1 VLLKKEQ
8 AAGDISDLV
17 ASASAS
23 ALTVAWLERDLRKT
37 RARAVYRPTNGAPSV
52 LELGTAWRAAEP
64 SRGHLAIAAQGDST
78 LVFARGE
85 SAACLDQNVS
95 DCFSFSMHRVR
106 EGKVERQGF
115 PLLVP
120 KPCADGSIAL
130 ATQGRDLHYAVCST
144 AEGKPVTT
152 LFRVVAEPAYARA
165 DPVFPGCR
173 PISLIEWSGAPRL
186 VADCDGRRRA
196 ARPGRENAEV
206 AVEELP
212 SPGVQCDGTR
222 ARVRTGDSWLELDAP
237 RGGLQALLPSVIAPR
252 GSRAVFAGSALI
264 VARAEKGKLEL
275 TRYACQAGVLR
286 QLPADAP

>member
-1 VLLKKEQ
+1 MNRPVEGF
-8 AAGDISDLV
+8 AV
-17 ASASAS
+17 PVHR
-23 ALTVAWLERDLRKT
+23 ALTEPIL
-37 RARAVYRPTNGAPSV
+37 
-52 LELGTAWRAAEP
+52 LG
-64 SRGHLAIAAQGDST
+64 
-78 LVFARGE
+78 
-85 SAACLDQNVS
+85 
-95 DCFSFSMHRVR
+95 
-106 EGKVERQGF
+106 
-115 PLLVP
+115 
-120 KPCADGSIAL
+120 
-130 ATQGRDLHYAVCST
+130 
-144 AEGKPVTT
+144 
-152 LFRVVAEPAYARA
+152 
-165 DPVFPGCR
+165 
-173 PISLIEWSGAPRL
+173 GAPRL